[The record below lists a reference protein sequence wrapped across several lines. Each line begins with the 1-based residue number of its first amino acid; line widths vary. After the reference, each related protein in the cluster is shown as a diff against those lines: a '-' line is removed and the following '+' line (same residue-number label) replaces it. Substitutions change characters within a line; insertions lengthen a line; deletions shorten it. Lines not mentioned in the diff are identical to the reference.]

1 MGPDPCSFYFS
12 YKHLFLIWLIYSL
25 FFKRKEKEGEKII
38 NLDPPLL
45 KDWSFELGFEQDDN
59 GGGITLYDKKQRSK
73 NPSNEQ
79 CGYEYMRTWLGQR
92 MDCYA
97 SKYIW
102 FFIFFYFFQCFS
114 LIMMPF
120 SPLVKV
126 LLLS

>member
-1 MGPDPCSFYFS
+1 
-12 YKHLFLIWLIYSL
+12 
-25 FFKRKEKEGEKII
+25 
-38 NLDPPLL
+38 
-45 KDWSFELGFEQDDN
+45 
-59 GGGITLYDKKQRSK
+59 
-73 NPSNEQ
+73 
-79 CGYEYMRTWLGQR
+79 MRTWLGQR

-102 FFIFFYFFQCFS
+102 FFIYFFYFFQCFS